1 MIVGFMRRHAMQ
13 HAAIAGLL
21 ATLGLA
27 PAARADFVVTGAIPP
42 APTTHSPSVHG
53 AVPAPETSQT
63 QDAARPVRWLM
74 ARGFGRHVTL
84 RFAAEQ
90 IIPKAVKVTYGPGAD
105 PDALV
110 DWKGGEAWNDVLR
123 DAVEPLGLHLVMS
136 NMAVE
141 IRK

>member
-1 MIVGFMRRHAMQ
+1 MR

-21 ATLGLA
+21 ATLSLIS
-27 PAARADFVVTGAIPP
+27 AARADFVITGVTPP

>member
-1 MIVGFMRRHAMQ
+1 MIVGFTRRHAMR

-21 ATLGLA
+21 ATLSLIS
-27 PAARADFVVTGAIPP
+27 AARADFVITGVTPP
-42 APTTHSPSVHG
+42 APTAQAPSAQDPVPATSPSQTHEVPKPVH
-53 AVPAPETSQT
+53 
-63 QDAARPVRWLM
+63 WLM
-74 ARGFGRHVTL
+74 GHGFGHQVTL

-90 IIPKAVKVTYGPGAD
+90 IVPKAVKVTYGPGAD

-110 DWKGGEAWNDVLR
+110 DWKGGAAWNDVLR
-123 DAVEPLGLHLVMS
+123 DAVQPLGLHLVMS

>member
-1 MIVGFMRRHAMQ
+1 MIVGFTRRHAMQ

-27 PAARADFVVTGAIPP
+27 PAARADFVVTGVTPP
-42 APTTHSPSVHG
+42 APTAHSPSTQG
-53 AVPAPETSQT
+53 AVPADTSQA

-74 ARGFGRHVTL
+74 AHGFGHQVTL

-110 DWKGGEAWNDVLR
+110 DWKGGGAWNDVLR
-123 DAVEPLGLHLVMS
+123 DAVQPLGLHLVMS